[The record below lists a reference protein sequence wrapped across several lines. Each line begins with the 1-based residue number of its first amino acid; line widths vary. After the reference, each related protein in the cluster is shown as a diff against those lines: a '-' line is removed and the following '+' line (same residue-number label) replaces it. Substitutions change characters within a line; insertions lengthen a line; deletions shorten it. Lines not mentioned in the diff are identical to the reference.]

1 MEQSNPIQQ
10 ESTAAGATDA
20 RRSTSLHL
28 LCKGRFQKKIQLRFW
43 KHSHAPH
50 HILPQGPVKPSRHT
64 SQQLWPA
71 NSRVAGCTASTIS
84 RSAQD
89 LRSRRCRGPWFL
101 DISVCDRTAN
111 VRQHPK
117 EPFVRVVSKI
127 HRCLYS
133 QIETELHPV

>member
-50 HILPQGPVKPSRHT
+50 HILPQGPVKPAVILRNNFGLLIAELPAAQRRPSPDQRRT
-64 SQQLWPA
+64 SDHDVVGGRGSWIYP
-71 NSRVAGCTASTIS
+71 
-84 RSAQD
+84 SAT
-89 LRSRRCRGPWFL
+89 GP
-101 DISVCDRTAN
+101 RTCGSIQKN
-111 VRQHPK
+111 PS
-117 EPFVRVVSKI
+117 FG
-127 HRCLYS
+127 
-133 QIETELHPV
+133 

>member
-10 ESTAAGATDA
+10 ESTATDA

-50 HILPQGPVKPSRHT
+50 HIPGSGEASRHT

-111 VRQHPK
+111 VLQHPK